1 MASFRAAQAIRHFS
15 TSSVRHKLV
24 QPPIKIHGIPG
35 SYASA
40 LYSAAS
46 KGKQLEQVEKE
57 MNAFQGLL
65 DKDVRF
71 REFLLDPSQKRKL
84 KLEALDGVL
93 KKLKYSSITTNLF
106 ATMAENSRL
115 RMTNEVMKAFRQ
127 IMTAHRGEVVITV
140 TTAQALDSGSQKE
153 LQTSLQG
160 FAKKGQKMDIVMKV
174 DPSLLGGM
182 TVNIGGDRFIDMST
196 ATKIKNYKGVL
207 EQSI

>member
-1 MASFRAAQAIRHFS
+1 MGHSPWSTFKMASFRAAQAIRHFS

-127 IMTAHRGEVVITV
+127 IMTAHRGEVGI
-140 TTAQALDSGSQKE
+140 
-153 LQTSLQG
+153 
-160 FAKKGQKMDIVMKV
+160 
-174 DPSLLGGM
+174 